1 MKERLELKVG
11 MKEKGKANWNGRK
24 ERMDRG
30 MNWTGRKDRMYVLH
44 RGLGSPW
51 IM

>member
-1 MKERLELKVG
+1 MSEMLSVKFL
-11 MKEKGKANWNGRK
+11 NWNGRK

-30 MNWTGRKDRMYVLH
+30 MDWTGRKDRMYVLH